1 MSKSE
6 FLSIISTMTHE
17 EIDEYFKRSIV
28 RTKII
33 YPLVFIEPQKN
44 DKKNKQITTKKEKK

>member
-6 FLSIISTMTHE
+6 FLSIISAMTHE

-33 YPLVFIEPQKN
+33 YPLVFIRPQEN
-44 DKKNKQITTKKEKK
+44 DKKNKQITIKKEKK

>member
-6 FLSIISTMTHE
+6 FLSLISGMTHE
-17 EIDEYFKRSIV
+17 QIDEYFKKSIV

-33 YPLVFIEPQKN
+33 YPLVFIRPSENNKE
-44 DKKNKQITTKKEKK
+44 NKQITNKKENK